1 MTRART
7 NSKSKIRAR
16 KKTKKIVKPKK
27 LTTKQLWKAKFF
39 EKVKLVHKR
48 KLDKFANRLLN
59 RAASAKN
66 SMVQR
71 SKKKGI
77 YCNITLEETR
87 ELIFECYGKKCRYCN
102 KILNINTLAFDHIIP
117 VSKGG
122 PTTKKNIQII
132 CKTSNTMKGSLIEED
147 FQLLLD
153 WLETIPPH
161 VKKDISI
168 RLSRGIH

>member
-1 MTRART
+1 MKRNRKRKTRT
-7 NSKSKIRAR
+7 KPTVV
-16 KKTKKIVKPKK
+16 KKKK

-39 EKVKLVHKR
+39 EKVQLVHKR
-48 KLDKFANRLLN
+48 KLDNFANRLLK
-59 RAASAKN
+59 RAGSAKN
-66 SMVQR
+66 SMVSR

-122 PTTKKNIQII
+122 PTTKENIQII

-153 WLETIPPH
+153 WLETIPAH

-168 RLSRGIH
+168 RLSRGMH